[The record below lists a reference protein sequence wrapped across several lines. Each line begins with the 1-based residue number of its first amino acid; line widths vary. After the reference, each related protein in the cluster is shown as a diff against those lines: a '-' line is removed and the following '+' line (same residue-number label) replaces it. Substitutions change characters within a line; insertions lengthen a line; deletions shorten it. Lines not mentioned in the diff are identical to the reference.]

1 VIGSEKSSKG
11 NTTEYCHA
19 RDQQM
24 ARGIKKFTQLFD
36 GRIFQRNISEK
47 KRKPALGL
55 LDEAQRDAWL
65 GVSMSRGDRRYAQG
79 QPSRVLRP
87 LRDLG
92 SSSE

>member
-1 VIGSEKSSKG
+1 
-11 NTTEYCHA
+11 
-19 RDQQM
+19 M

-65 GVSMSRGDRRYAQG
+65 GVSMSRGDGRYAQG

>member
-1 VIGSEKSSKG
+1 
-11 NTTEYCHA
+11 
-19 RDQQM
+19 M
-24 ARGIKKFTQLFD
+24 ARGIKKFIQLFD
-36 GRIFQRNISEK
+36 GRIFQRNISEKK

-65 GVSMSRGDRRYAQG
+65 GVNVSRGDGRYAQG